1 MREVVI
7 TETAKIDL
15 EFIATFLEINYS
27 SRVKMDFLVK
37 FTEQILLIEK
47 MPFMYQASTSNPL
60 VRRCVVHKNASFF
73 YKVTDEHIFIL
84 SIVDTRSDNSGLV

>member
-7 TETAKIDL
+7 TDTAKEDI
-15 EFIATFLEINYS
+15 ETIADFLQINYS

-37 FTEQILLIEK
+37 LTEQLLLIEK
-47 MPFMYQASTSNPL
+47 MPFMYQASDTNPL

-73 YKVTDEHIFIL
+73 YKVTDDYIFIL
-84 SIVDTRSDNSGLV
+84 SITDNRSENRF

>member
-7 TETAKIDL
+7 TDTAKEDI
-15 EFIATFLEINYS
+15 ETIADFLQINYS

-37 FTEQILLIEK
+37 LTEQLLLIEK
-47 MPFMYQASTSNPL
+47 MPFMYQASDSNPL

-73 YKVTDEHIFIL
+73 YKVTDDYIFIL
-84 SIVDTRSDNSGLV
+84 SITDNRSENRF